1 MSKEKIF
8 ANGFSFKRNEKAP
21 SFVVGNLSVKKED
34 AIEFL
39 NQHEDGGYVN
49 LNINMSKNGAYYVEL
64 DTWKPTQQPRTQQSG
79 SEAVPF

>member
-21 SFVVGNLSVKKED
+21 TFVVGNLSVKKED

-39 NQHEDGGYVN
+39 NQHEDRGYVN
-49 LNINMSKNGAYYVEL
+49 LNINMSKSGTYYVEL
-64 DTWKPTQQPRTQQSG
+64 DTWKPTPQGEGKPAEKQ
-79 SEAVPF
+79 EVPF

>member
-49 LNINMSKNGAYYVEL
+49 LNINMSKNGTYYVEL
-64 DTWKPTQQPRTQQSG
+64 DTWKPTQQAKTQESD
-79 SEAVPF
+79 SEVDPF